1 MSISFTMRSRF
12 AQIKKL
18 LSDYLQLEKKLAA
31 SKQENAKMEGKLQV
45 CVLRAHVSL
54 MLTVSAVCVCVCA
67 RAKVILMSIVY
78 RCM

>member
-1 MSISFTMRSRF
+1 MHSRF

-45 CVLRAHVSL
+45 CVLHVHASLVLAVVLCVRACVHVF
-54 MLTVSAVCVCVCA
+54 VCVCVC
-67 RAKVILMSIVY
+67 
-78 RCM
+78 